1 MTTKNSKKGSE
12 DLSLHKVLL
21 VEVALVNIEN
31 SLAIK
36 NESSN
41 FNTINAKIAITKNG
55 EYE

>member
-1 MTTKNSKKGSE
+1 VPFFSG
-12 DLSLHKVLL
+12 
-21 VEVALVNIEN
+21 VNIEN